1 MNSRFG
7 SGQLVEKKSA
17 SLMLSCVDQV
27 GVIASVA
34 NFFAQ
39 RGISLTA
46 CSEHIDD
53 GTLFLRVQWM
63 LNEQWEDQSSFCD
76 DFACVSTDMDARF
89 DVKFCDRRHS
99 IGLLAASE
107 TDVLLKILSK
117 IKSDSFSGL
126 DVAFII
132 ACDESLSR
140 LADSH
145 GLPFFLVEQSEGIL
159 NQDRRLFDIIQR
171 YKCDFLGLTQ
181 FPYRLQTQFLEKSA
195 CPIINT
201 APLSL
206 VSADA
211 ADPYLQAHQKGAK
224 LLGASSFLLSSN
236 SANQGSEHIES
247 GTVDNS
253 DELATMGPIVHQ
265 ATSAVKNGS
274 SLADLRKQGSELEQA
289 VLSNTLKALLEH
301 RVLQHGNKAIVF
313 D

>member
-7 SGQLVEKKSA
+7 SGQLVEEKFA
-17 SLMLSCVDQV
+17 SLMLSCADQV

-34 NFFAQ
+34 NFFAE

-53 GTLFLRVQWM
+53 GTLFLRVQWE
-63 LNEQWEDQSSFCD
+63 LNDRWEDQKSFCD
-76 DFACVSTDMDARF
+76 DFSTVSAGLAARF

-99 IGLLAASE
+99 IGLLAASDA
-107 TDVLLKILSK
+107 DVLLEILNKIESN
-117 IKSDSFSGL
+117 SFRGL

-132 ACDESLSR
+132 ACDESLSK

-145 GLPFFLVEQSEGIL
+145 GLPFFLVEQSDGIL

-171 YKCDFLGLTQ
+171 YKCDFLGLAQ
-181 FPYRLQTQFLEKSA
+181 FPYRLQAQFLEKSA
-195 CPIINT
+195 CPVINT

-206 VSADA
+206 VSDDA

-224 LLGASSFLLSSN
+224 LLGASSFLLSFD
-236 SANQGSEHIES
+236 SADQG
-247 GTVDNS
+247 GRVTNN
-253 DELATMGPIVHQ
+253 DELASMGPIVHQ

-274 SLADLRKQGSELEQA
+274 SLADLRKQGGELEHA
-289 VLSNTLKALLEH
+289 VFSSTLKALLEH
-301 RVLQHGNKAIVF
+301 KVLQHGGKAIVF